1 MAVTTASPPATPVA
15 VSKPAVARHRR
26 KRSWLTFGLGVWAV
40 LVYVFLFLPIV
51 YIVVHSFNA
60 NRDFFS
66 WSGFSTSWYSEMW
79 NNQQLKDAVTNSFK
93 AAIGS
98 TIIAIILGTLA
109 GVALSRRPGGWVRG
123 FMTFVLLIL
132 VTPEIV
138 DAIGLQLWFF
148 RLGGIFVQG
157 MWPIWVGQAIFSSAV
172 VTLIVRARMA
182 GMDDQLEQAAG
193 DLYATPRRAF
203 FQVTLPLIAPAILS
217 GGLLAFT
224 FSLDN
229 VVITQFVST
238 PETNTF
244 PVYVFG
250 LTRTLM
256 KPEVGAMS
264 TLILGLTLV
273 SLTLVALALRR
284 SGDSTTQI
292 AATFAGG

>member
-1 MAVTTASPPATPVA
+1 MSTTTPMVATV
-15 VSKPAVARHRR
+15 HRQ
-26 KRSWLTFGLGVWAV
+26 KRSYLTFGLGVWAV
-40 LVYVFLFLPIV
+40 LVYLFLFAPII
-51 YIVVHSFNA
+51 YIVVHSFNR

-66 WSGFSTSWYSEMW
+66 WSGFSTTWYGSMW
-79 NNQQLKDAVTNSFK
+79 DNDQLKDSVINSFK
-93 AAIGS
+93 GAIGS
-98 TIIAIILGTLA
+98 TAIAVLLGTLA
-109 GVALSRRPGGWVRG
+109 GVTLARRPGGWARG
-123 FMTFVLLIL
+123 FMTVILLIL

-148 RLGGIFVQG
+148 RLGGIFVNG
-157 MWPIWVGQAIFSSAV
+157 LWPIWIGQAIFSSAV

-182 GMDDQLEQAAG
+182 GMDDQLEQAAA

-203 FQVTLPLIAPAILS
+203 FQITLPLIAPAILS

-229 VVITQFVST
+229 VVITQFVAT
-238 PETNTF
+238 PDTTTF

-256 KPEVGAMS
+256 RPEVGAMS
-264 TLILGLTLV
+264 TIILCLTLV
-273 SLTLVALALRR
+273 SLFLVALALRR
-284 SGDSTTQI
+284 TGDSTSKI

>member
-1 MAVTTASPPATPVA
+1 VTVTATRAATANPT
-15 VSKPAVARHRR
+15 RR
-26 KRSWLTFGLGVWAV
+26 SLLTFGLGVWSV

-66 WSGFSTSWYSEMW
+66 WSGFSTEWYGSMW
-79 NNQQLKDAVTNSFK
+79 DNSQLKDAVVNSFK
-93 AAIGS
+93 AALGS
-98 TIIAIILGTLA
+98 TVIAVLLGTLA
-109 GVALSRRPGGWVRG
+109 GVTISRRPGGWVRG
-123 FMTFVLLIL
+123 FMTFILLIL

-148 RLGGIFVQG
+148 RLGGIFVRG
-157 MWPIWVGQAIFSSAV
+157 MWPIWIGQAIFSSAV

-182 GMDDQLEQAAG
+182 GMDDQLEQAAA
-193 DLYATPRRAF
+193 DLFATPRRAF
-203 FQVTLPLIAPAILS
+203 FQITLPLIAPAILS

-256 KPEVGAMS
+256 RPEVGAMS
-264 TLILGLTLV
+264 TIILGLTLV
-273 SLTLVALALRR
+273 SLALVALALRR
-284 SGDSTTQI
+284 SGDSTSQI